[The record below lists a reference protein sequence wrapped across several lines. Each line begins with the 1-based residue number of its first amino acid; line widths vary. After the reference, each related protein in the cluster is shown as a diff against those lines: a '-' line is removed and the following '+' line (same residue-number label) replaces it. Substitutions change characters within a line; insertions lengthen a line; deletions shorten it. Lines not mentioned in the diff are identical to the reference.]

1 MIAAPRAPWAS
12 PAVPAAAVPD
22 RAALPVAASRSALLR
37 AAATVVAAVV
47 ALSLIT
53 SMADRRGG
61 GEDPDGVAADV
72 VRQAVKWADT
82 AAQDK
87 DVLTRWQHLSLAK
100 AYLNVGRHVASDA
113 TLERV
118 SRTHVRA
125 LARRVD
131 SELQE
136 TMSALYRTC
145 SKLRPSIQLPRATM
159 LPGERDDGLGA
170 AHARRVTWM

>member
-1 MIAAPRAPWAS
+1 M
-12 PAVPAAAVPD
+12 
-22 RAALPVAASRSALLR
+22 
-37 AAATVVAAVV
+37 V